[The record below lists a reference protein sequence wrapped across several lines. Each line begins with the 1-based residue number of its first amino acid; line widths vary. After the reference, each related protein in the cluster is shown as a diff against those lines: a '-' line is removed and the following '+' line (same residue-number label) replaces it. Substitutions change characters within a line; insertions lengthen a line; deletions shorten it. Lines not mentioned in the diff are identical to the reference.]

1 MNKLLIFLFLVL
13 SGCASI
19 GGQSSEDAKQSSDS
33 RALDDGK
40 PLDQHLSFYVR
51 GLMQELVEN
60 MKYVNHNT
68 PVAVASFVL
77 LDSNYQTTNLLGQQL
92 AESFM
97 HEIHKFGIPVVDFKM
112 TGEIKVTERG
122 DFVFSRDP
130 KDLEGNVPAHYV
142 FTGTL
147 VATEG
152 GYLVNARVLGMKSR
166 AVIASAQALVPD
178 IIATQS
184 SGQITRAATR
194 SSESQVVK
202 IIQN

>member
-1 MNKLLIFLFLVL
+1 MNKLLILLIVCL
-13 SGCASI
+13 GACSSI
-19 GGQSSEDAKQSSDS
+19 GEQSNEETQQISAN

-60 MKYVNHNT
+60 MKYVNQNT

-77 LDSNYQTTNLLGQQL
+77 LDSNYQTTTLLGQQL

-97 HEIHKFGIPVVDFKM
+97 HEIHKFGIPVVDYKM
-112 TGEIKVTERG
+112 TGKIKVTDQG
-122 DFVFSRDP
+122 DFVFSRDSTE
-130 KDLEGNVPAHYV
+130 LESEIPAHYV

-147 VATEG
+147 VATKR

-178 IIATQS
+178 IVVSQS
-184 SGQITRAATR
+184 SRQTRNTPTR
-194 SSESQVVK
+194 QTDSQVVK